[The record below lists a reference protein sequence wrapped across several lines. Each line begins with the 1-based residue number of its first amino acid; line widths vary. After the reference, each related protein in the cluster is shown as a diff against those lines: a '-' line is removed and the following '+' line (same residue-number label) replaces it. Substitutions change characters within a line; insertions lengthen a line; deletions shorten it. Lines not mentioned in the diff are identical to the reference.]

1 MQNGSLTR
9 MPGRAPGSTLAR
21 VGSIPAGDDVLDPDE
36 PTYDLPRVA
45 ELLGVPVSKVAQQLR
60 EGHLVAVRRAGGVVI
75 PQVFFTN
82 SGQVV
87 KSLPGLLTILHD
99 GGYRDTEIMRWLFT
113 PDPSLTITRD
123 GSRDAVSNARPVDAL
138 HAHQACEV
146 VRRAQAMAY

>member
-60 EGHLVAVRRAGGVVI
+60 EGIWWPCGALVA
-75 PQVFFTN
+75 
-82 SGQVV
+82 
-87 KSLPGLLTILHD
+87 
-99 GGYRDTEIMRWLFT
+99 W
-113 PDPSLTITRD
+113 
-123 GSRDAVSNARPVDAL
+123 
-138 HAHQACEV
+138 
-146 VRRAQAMAY
+146 